1 MAGGIFL
8 RCKGG
13 IFGGSAWGVIQ
24 KLWWGGWG
32 GGKYFLLRFWNQQ
45 KKQQKEAF
53 VHVHADLDGGVH
65 AAVGQAAPGQ
75 AAPGQA
81 APGQTALGPSP
92 SCQSWPCSC

>member
-1 MAGGIFL
+1 MGGNPKIMV
-8 RCKGG
+8 GG
-13 IFGGSAWGVIQ
+13 MG
-24 KLWWGGWG
+24 WW
-32 GGKYFLLRFWNQQ
+32 KVFFTALLEST